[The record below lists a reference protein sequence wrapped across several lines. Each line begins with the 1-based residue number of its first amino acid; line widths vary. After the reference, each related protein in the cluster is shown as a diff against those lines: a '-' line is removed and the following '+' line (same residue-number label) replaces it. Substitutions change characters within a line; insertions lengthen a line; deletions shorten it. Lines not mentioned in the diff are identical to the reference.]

1 MRLRLTSVLGGW
13 LPGVRGVS
21 SPCPPPVQ
29 EPVITVWNPPA
40 VPRQAPAEEQAKAII
55 AALQEEGVTGV
66 VPREE
71 FLDRYQEHCWMLGFI
86 PVGTNALCEA
96 MGKACGAKKRVVIKG
111 KKVTG
116 YLIPPPVKPRVQLA
130 VVPSGNNE
138 DVPWPELPKRARSG
152 TSHAQA

>member
-1 MRLRLTSVLGGW
+1 MRILPRVLGW
-13 LPGVRGVS
+13 LRGVWGV
-21 SPCPPPVQ
+21 SPPCHPPVQ
-29 EPVITVWNPPA
+29 TPVITVWNPPA
-40 VPRQAPAEEQAKAII
+40 VARAAPPDEQVKGII
-55 AALQEEGVTGV
+55 FALQEEGITGV

-96 MGKACGAKKRVVIKG
+96 MGKACGAKKRVTIKG
-111 KKVTG
+111 KKFTG

-138 DVPWPELPKRARSG
+138 DVPWPELPKRARTG